1 MSDLIKRILSSI
13 ILIPLM
19 LYFIYM
25 GSSYIVFLI
34 VICFFVA
41 SYEWYKLAKHK
52 IYRITGYIF
61 LILSF
66 YSFYELSI
74 ENFVI
79 IPLLIC
85 ISTDIGGYV
94 FGKTFKGP
102 KLTKIS
108 PNKTYAGMIG
118 GYFLSILSFIIYYSY
133 INQPVTVL
141 LLITVIFISSISQI
155 GDIVISYFKRLS
167 KFKNTGKIIPGH
179 GGILDRIDGMLFAI
193 PTFYLIHLTGYLI

>member
-13 ILIPLM
+13 ILLPLV
-19 LYFIYM
+19 LFSIFM
-25 GSSYIVFLI
+25 GSFYLIFLI
-34 VICFFVA
+34 VICFFIA
-41 SYEWYKLAKHK
+41 SYEWHKMVKDK
-52 IYRITGYIF
+52 IYKIIGFIF

-74 ENFVI
+74 EKFII
-79 IPLLIC
+79 IPLFIC

-94 FGKTFKGP
+94 FGKIFRGP

-108 PNKTYAGMIG
+108 PNKTYTGMLG
-118 GYFLSILSFIIYYSY
+118 GYFLSILSIIVYSNY
-133 INQPVTVL
+133 INQPITLL

-155 GDIVISYFKRLS
+155 GDIVVSYFKRLS
-167 KFKNTGKIIPGH
+167 NLKNTGIIIPGH

-193 PTFYLIHLTGYLI
+193 PTFYLIHLTGYTI